1 MDRKTL
7 SLIGLWMLVASLAS
21 AQSYTRGIGVYPG
34 DPAQCDAP
42 RLVPGGNERRCL
54 SLHRITTA
62 SSQFDNNLTAQLA
75 TDGIVSDGMPNF
87 LRVSTPAGLVSR
99 REREWSLDE
108 CIYTHNVLPGADS
121 YLQYDLQGW
130 TVMPDSITLE
140 GQVAYHPDRV
150 AENDTWSIALEVSA
164 DGGQTWRPIASQQ
177 GRGLLGSPSS
187 ARLHDDPDKRLGQG
201 PLPTRNFNQTLK
213 VKTPSPTGNRKSGV
227 SDWGACDGGQKGW
240 GGAMRLHVTMP
251 SASHWAIMC
260 ANMYRDGALIDMKP
274 AQYFHSSWMSA
285 PAGKQAEWLMVDLGA
300 SSDIDEVKLH
310 WIQRATKGSIQLSDD
325 AQRWRTVA
333 SLTGADNET
342 IPCRGRGRYVRVL
355 MQQGVAPCYV
365 LSEMQVWGRGG
376 LRVEPQ
382 QAPAAQGDTLM
393 LSRGEWRIHRPS
405 AEESIQDILSA
416 DYNDRTPSWL
426 VATVP
431 GTALVSYMNAGA
443 VPNTNYANMGLHI
456 SESYFRSN
464 FWYRRTF
471 TLPQGFRRERLYL
484 NFDGINWK
492 ARVWLNGHYLG
503 LTEGAFIR
511 TQYEVS
517 RYATEGDNVLVV
529 ECICNAHY
537 GAAKEKNAMN
547 TAINGGILGADNPTF
562 HATVGWDWINST
574 RGREVGIWNDVYLT
588 TCGALHLSDP
598 FVECTLNLPDTTL
611 ATLRPQVVVRND
623 GARSVTQRL
632 VGRIGD
638 VEFGKMVT
646 IPAGETRTVV
656 FEPEEFPQLV
666 IRNPHL
672 WWPNGYGEPYLYEAS
687 FKASPQLSPS
697 GREVVL
703 NYKTGI
709 RQITWNTANDKLTL
723 FVNGRRFVGKGGN
736 WGFSEHNLLYR
747 GREYDAAVR
756 YHREMNF
763 TMIRNWVGQIGD
775 DEFYDACD
783 RYGIMVWQDFWL
795 ANPCDGPDPDD
806 EAMFARN
813 AEDMV
818 SRIRRHPSL
827 ALYCGRNEGF
837 PPATLNAAL
846 RRIVLDVHPGLPYI
860 GSSADDVVSGHG
872 PYWAITPKEYFEL
885 TAGADKFHSERGMP
899 NVMNYESLCRALAPE
914 TLWPQGNAW
923 GEHDYTLEGAQR
935 GASFNQM
942 LEDMFGPS
950 RNAREFCD
958 RAQWINYDG
967 YRALF
972 ESRSRYR
979 RGLLLWMTHPCWPS
993 MVWQTYDYYLQ
1004 PTAAYFGARKGCEP
1018 LHIQWNAATDSIEVV
1033 NYSAG
1038 SRRLQ
1043 AVATLYDVRG
1053 NALWSTTCDVD
1064 SREDTT
1070 LPCAKFIKSSL
1081 FKGETEGVRLLR
1093 LQLLQDGQVISHND
1107 YIIGRE
1113 ATPTL
1118 ARLPQTRARMTLVP
1132 MGETNDELLFEAR
1145 LTNTTRTV
1153 CPMQRIQLCTAD
1165 GQEVL
1170 PVIYSDNYVHLLP
1183 GETRTI
1189 TIRCRKADTHGSAL
1203 SLR

>member
-1 MDRKTL
+1 MNTMNRKAL

-34 DPAQCDAP
+34 NPMEDDSP
-42 RLVPGGNERRCL
+42 RLVPGDGERRQL
-54 SLHRITTA
+54 SLNRITTA

-75 TDGIVSDGMPNF
+75 TDGIVSSGMPCF
-87 LRVSTPAGLVSR
+87 LRVTTPAGLVPR

-130 TVMPDSITLE
+130 TVMPDSIVLE

-150 AENDTWSIALEVSA
+150 TENDAWSIALEEST
-164 DGGQTWRPIASQQ
+164 DGGQTWHALASQQ
-177 GRGLLGSPSS
+177 GRGLLGRPTS

-201 PLPTRNFNQTLK
+201 PLPTRNFNLNLK
-213 VKTPSPTGNRKSGV
+213 VNTPSPLR
-227 SDWGACDGGQKGW
+227 GGREGS
-240 GGAMRLHVTMP
+240 ALLRIHVNMP
-251 SASHWAIMC
+251 SASHWAVIC
-260 ANMYRDGALIDMKP
+260 ANMYRAGALIDMKP
-274 AQYFHSSWMSA
+274 AQFFHSSWMSA

-300 SSDIDEVKLH
+300 SADIDEVKLH
-310 WIQRATKGSIQLSDD
+310 WIQRATKGNIQLSDD
-325 AQRWRTVA
+325 AKRWRTVA
-333 SLTGADNET
+333 SLTGSDNET

-355 MQQGVAPCYV
+355 MQQGVADCYI
-365 LSEMQVWGRGG
+365 LSEMQVWGKGG

-393 LSRGEWRIHRPS
+393 LSRGDWRIHRPS
-405 AEESIQDILSA
+405 PEERIQDILAA
-416 DYNDRTPSWL
+416 DYNDHTPSWL

-443 VPNTNYANMGLHI
+443 VPGTNYANMGLHI

-471 TLPQGFRRERLYL
+471 TLPQGFRRDRLYL

-517 RYATEGDNVLVV
+517 RYVQQGNNTLVV

-588 TCGALHLSDP
+588 TCDALHLSDP
-598 FVECTLNLPDTTL
+598 FVETTLNLPDTTI

-623 GARSVTQRL
+623 GERPVTQRI
-632 VGRIGD
+632 VGRIGQ
-638 VEFGKMVT
+638 VEFGKEVT

-666 IRNPHL
+666 IRNPRL
-672 WWPNGYGEPYLYEAS
+672 WWPNGYGEPYLYDAS
-687 FKASPQLSPS
+687 FMAAPTQSSPS

-709 RQITWNTANDKLTL
+709 RQVTWNTANEKLTL

-872 PYWAITPKEYFEL
+872 PYWAITPREYFSL

-950 RNAREFCD
+950 HNAHEFCD

-972 ESRSRYR
+972 ESRSRHR

-1038 SRRLQ
+1038 QCKGLIAR
-1043 AVATLYDVRG
+1043 AYLYDMQGRQEWQHQQSVNIG
-1053 NALWSTTCDVD
+1053 EDQTLAIEPLAALPKD
-1064 SREDTT
+1064 
-1070 LPCAKFIKSSL
+1070 K
-1081 FKGETEGVRLLR
+1081 VRLLR
-1093 LQLLQDGQVISHND
+1093 LQLFLDGREVSLND

-1113 ATPTL
+1113 AKPTL
-1118 ARLPQTRARMTLVP
+1118 ARLPQTRAKMTLVP
-1132 MGETNDELLFEAR
+1132 MGETGDELLFEAR
-1145 LTNTTRTV
+1145 LTNNGSTV
-1153 CPMQRIQLCTAD
+1153 APMQRIQLCTTD

-1189 TIRCRKADTHGSAL
+1189 SIRCRKADTHGSAL
-1203 SLR
+1203 MLR